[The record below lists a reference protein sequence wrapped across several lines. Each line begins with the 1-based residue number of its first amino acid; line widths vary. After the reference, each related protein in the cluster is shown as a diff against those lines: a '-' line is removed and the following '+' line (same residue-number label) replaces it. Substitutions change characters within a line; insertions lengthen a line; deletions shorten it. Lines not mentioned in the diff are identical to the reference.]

1 MHRLQAR
8 PAEPVERG
16 RADLDGPARG
26 EYGIAGQVCALF
38 ACLRNAPGDHVVH
51 PRRVEPVA
59 SPERH
64 EELREQFLWMDPRER
79 TLALLPSSA
88 RSAHRIDHVAGGHD
102 RSPLPPLAAAA
113 PSARQARS
121 TSSDKSV
128 PLTARARLS
137 PPYINATSPIA
148 SRRRGTMPSAGR
160 RCARP
165 STRLC
170 TCSAT
175 IPRYC
180 GAVVPT
186 SPITAGIGHP
196 GVPPSRW
203 STERYRMRM
212 ASARSA
218 SDFS

>member
-102 RSPLPPLAAAA
+102 RSPLPPRAAAA

-121 TSSDKSV
+121 TSSDRSV

-137 PPYINATSPIA
+137 PPYINAMSPMA

-165 STRLC
+165 SRRAC
-170 TCSAT
+170 TSAAT
-175 IPRYC
+175 IVRCC

-186 SPITAGIGHP
+186 SLTTAGIGHP
-196 GVPPSRW
+196 GG
-203 STERYRMRM
+203 
-212 ASARSA
+212 
-218 SDFS
+218 SDTFETTDEHR